1 VSPVSIRAERRIGRT
16 QTGATFVLALKKR
29 RRQSGQAL
37 TEYAFLLVLLATITF
52 AVVVLAGNQLQGTF
66 QDVSYEL
73 SHLTDAS
80 TVAPR
85 RHAGTRARST
95 GTDGSTERP
104 QMEMQLERLSDEA
117 GPRGLN
123 RLLANRQ
130 LWKNA
135 IYSIALITYL
145 CSFLF
150 FGLAV
155 GNMRETGG
163 S

>member
-1 VSPVSIRAERRIGRT
+1 M
-16 QTGATFVLALKKR
+16 Q
-29 RRQSGQAL
+29 
-37 TEYAFLLVLLATITF
+37 
-52 AVVVLAGNQLQGTF
+52 
-66 QDVSYEL
+66 
-73 SHLTDAS
+73 
-80 TVAPR
+80 VAPIELR
-85 RHAGTRARST
+85 DAT
-95 GTDGSTERP
+95 
-104 QMEMQLERLSDEA
+104 

-163 S
+163 SLTTVIDLIVALYFLIQVIFLFVLSGVVERRRRSQPIDFAERRGRT

>member
-1 VSPVSIRAERRIGRT
+1 MALPLKRA
-16 QTGATFVLALKKR
+16 
-29 RRQSGQAL
+29 
-37 TEYAFLLVLLATITF
+37 
-52 AVVVLAGNQLQGTF
+52 AVEPS
-66 QDVSYEL
+66 D
-73 SHLTDAS
+73 
-80 TVAPR
+80 PR
-85 RHAGTRARST
+85 
-95 GTDGSTERP
+95 
-104 QMEMQLERLSDEA
+104 

-135 IYSIALITYL
+135 IYSIALLTYL

-163 S
+163 SLTTVIDLIVALYFLLQVVFLFALSSVVERRRQSQPIDFPDRREKTG

>member
-1 VSPVSIRAERRIGRT
+1 
-16 QTGATFVLALKKR
+16 
-29 RRQSGQAL
+29 
-37 TEYAFLLVLLATITF
+37 
-52 AVVVLAGNQLQGTF
+52 
-66 QDVSYEL
+66 
-73 SHLTDAS
+73 
-80 TVAPR
+80 
-85 RHAGTRARST
+85 
-95 GTDGSTERP
+95 
-104 QMEMQLERLSDEA
+104 MQLNPIELRPLS

-163 S
+163 SVIAVIDLIVALYFLLQVIFLFVLTGVVERRRQSQPIEFPDRRLKTN